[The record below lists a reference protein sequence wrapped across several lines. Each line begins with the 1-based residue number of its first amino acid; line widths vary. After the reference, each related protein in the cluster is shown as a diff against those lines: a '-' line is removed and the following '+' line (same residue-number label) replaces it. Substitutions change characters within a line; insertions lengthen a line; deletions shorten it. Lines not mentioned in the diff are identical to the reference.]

1 MPSGFLV
8 NYGGPGLSTFSSSSR
23 IFDQILDACKKQY
36 GGKPEATAFTIQ
48 GLNLTYYEIG
58 VHRMIK
64 VELPES
70 VSEALKSPE
79 HNVRQTARKT
89 QALYLKAKARAGDF
103 DTKKYGLVSNN
114 CVSAVANV
122 LNILDPSIL
131 GQKNKIVPI
140 FLDEKIKSYTA
151 LSRKIAQD
159 LSAQDYKTMEKD
171 IKIEQ
176 LQSGGVPS
184 EIWSDVMSTPAQRQQ
199 EMKAKLAA
207 LKDEARVHASSD
219 EEEED
224 KTITPDV

>member
-1 MPSGFLV
+1 MPSCFLV
-8 NYGGPGLSTFSSSSR
+8 NYGGPGISTLSHTPR
-23 IFDQILDACKKQY
+23 DFDKILDACKKQY
-36 GGKPEATAFTIQ
+36 GGKPEATAFTVK

-70 VSEALKSPE
+70 VSNALKSPKDDI
-79 HNVRQTARKT
+79 RQRARET

-103 DTKKYGLVSNN
+103 NTKKYGLVSNN
-114 CVSAVANV
+114 CVSAVANI

-131 GQKNKIVPI
+131 GQKNKIVPV
-140 FLDEKIKSYTA
+140 FLDEKIKTYTA
-151 LSRKIAQD
+151 FSRKIAQD
-159 LSAQDYKTMEKD
+159 LNAEAPYSIENE

-199 EMKAKLAA
+199 EMKVKLASIKEDT
-207 LKDEARVHASSD
+207 LKSAISAD
-219 EEEED
+219 EEED
-224 KTITPDV
+224 NTTTHGI